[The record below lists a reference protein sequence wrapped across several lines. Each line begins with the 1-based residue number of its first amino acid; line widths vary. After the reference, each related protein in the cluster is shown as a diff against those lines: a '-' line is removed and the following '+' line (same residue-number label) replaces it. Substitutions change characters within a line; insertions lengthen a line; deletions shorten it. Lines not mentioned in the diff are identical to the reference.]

1 MDLSWSRWDSGALN
15 GTLTLASGVRVR
27 WLGAAG
33 FAISFGQHTILL
45 DPYVTRAS
53 LRQCVLSALSP
64 DLTAIDRHVP
74 RADAIILG
82 HTHFDHALDVPTIAK
97 RDDAI
102 IFGSAS
108 ARTLCRSQGV
118 IESRIDVIEPE
129 SHFAQERDVGPFQ
142 LRFHSSAHSR
152 LLLGRVPFPGDIQDC
167 GDIPIRAEHYRC
179 GSVFGVEIRV
189 AGKTIFH
196 LGSAELVE
204 RTLPKIGVDL
214 ALVCVAGWTWSER
227 FPMRVVRALSPRAIL
242 LSHWDNFLLPFDR
255 GAEVLPALRMGTLVD
270 DLSHASK
277 DVKLGTLALGG
288 EVFL

>member
-1 MDLSWSRWDSGALN
+1 MDLTWSRWDTGALH
-15 GTLTLASGVRVR
+15 GTPAGVRVR
-27 WLGAAG
+27 WLGTAG
-33 FAISFGQHTILL
+33 FAITFGEHTILF

-53 LRQCVLSALSP
+53 LRRCVLSALSP
-64 DLTAIDRHVP
+64 DVEAINRLIP

-82 HTHFDHALDVPTIAK
+82 HTHFDHALDAPTIAK
-97 RDDAI
+97 RDGAI
-102 IFGSAS
+102 VFGSMS

-118 IESRIDVIEPE
+118 LESRIDVIEPE
-129 SHFAQERDVGPFQ
+129 SQFAQERDVGPFQ

-167 GDIPIRAEHYRC
+167 GDVPIRAERYRC

-204 RTLPKIGVDL
+204 RMLPRLEVDL

-227 FPMRVVRALSPRAIL
+227 FPMRVVRALSPRAVL

-255 GAEVLPALRMGTLVD
+255 GAELLPALRMGTLVD
-270 DLSHASK
+270 DLSSASK
-277 DVKLGTLALGG
+277 DVKLGTLALGD
-288 EVFL
+288 EVYL